1 MTGQSRTA
9 FIIVLPAPVA
19 KLPCVNYL
27 ATVGRR
33 LSLSE
38 EKSMPFEIK
47 PATRQGVLPLVGFY
61 GRSGSGKTMSAL
73 LFARGIVGPK
83 GRIVLID
90 SENRRG
96 SIFSDQIPGGYSVI
110 DIEPPFSPDRYVEAI
125 EAAEQAADCV
135 VIDSQSHSWGGEGGV
150 LDMQEAELDRMA
162 GNDWGKREKC
172 KMASWIRPKLAHKQ
186 MVMRLLRSRVA
197 LIICLRGEE
206 KTHIVKENGQNK
218 VITDEFSSPLF
229 DQRFIFELLLNLET
243 VAVNGVGGY
252 VIPRKITHPDIAKLL
267 PGKNQQIG
275 IEHGE
280 NLARWCAA
288 AGTTA
293 TIMPP
298 TSKDARTKQNVS
310 QGVLEVNQPVKSVG
324 ELEIE
329 LWRVLKPI
337 RTKDKK
343 GWDECNKWLWRE
355 EILDPA
361 KDPVE
366 QLPGLSTEKLLEV
379 IEKSKAIIALQNPTD
394 QEMAVGIL

>member
-1 MTGQSRTA
+1 MTEFA
-9 FIIVLPAPVA
+9 IHPA
-19 KLPCVNYL
+19 N
-27 ATVGRR
+27 
-33 LSLSE
+33 
-38 EKSMPFEIK
+38 
-47 PATRQGVLPLVGFY
+47 RQGVLPLVGFY

-110 DIEPPFSPDRYVEAI
+110 DIEPPFSPDRYISAI
-125 EAAEQAADCV
+125 ESAEKSADCV
-135 VIDSQSHSWGGEGGV
+135 VVDSLSHEWSGEGGI

-172 KMASWIRPKLAHKQ
+172 KMAAWIKPKKAHKQ

-206 KTHIVKENGQNK
+206 KTHIIKENGQNK

-243 VAVNGVGGY
+243 VADNGVGGF

-275 IEHGE
+275 VAQGE
-280 NLARWCAA
+280 NLARWCTAVGAA
-288 AGTTA
+288 A
-293 TIMPP
+293 TITPP
-298 TSKDARTKQNVS
+298 TPEDRADKQNAS
-310 QGVLEVNQPVKSVG
+310 QTVLGGNPPSKTVR

-329 LWRVLKPI
+329 LWGVLKPI
-337 RTKDKK
+337 RTPSKK
-343 GWDECNKWLWRE
+343 GWDECNTWLWRE

-361 KDPVE
+361 KEPSE
-366 QLPGLSTEKLLEV
+366 QMPGLSAEKLLDV
-379 IEKSKAIIALQNPTD
+379 IVKSKSKIKT
-394 QEMAVGIL
+394 